1 VRRAEGESMIAVM
14 ENVIMNEERAERTKA
29 VLLENGVITEEEART
44 HVFVGYDRVCQFFDM
59 GFHVSGAVNRN
70 CYRSEVGRH
79 ISECKVPGLRDMRIV
94 YFEKEG
100 YDEMNCILIFDGE
113 FVRVQIEN
121 ESHFKEYTQSLKK
134 EFKFYRKF
142 WTPNL
147 SDEEIWC
154 CIQK

>member
-1 VRRAEGESMIAVM
+1 MKYMTFEDTVP
-14 ENVIMNEERAERTKA
+14 MNEEQSERTKA
-29 VLLENGVITEEEART
+29 ALLENGVITKKEART
-44 HVFVGYDRVCQFFDM
+44 HVFVGHDRVLQFLDN
-59 GFHVSGAVNRN
+59 GFRITGAKKRKN
-70 CYRSEVGRH
+70 YRSEVGRGV
-79 ISECKVPGLRDMRIV
+79 SECKAPGLRDMRIV

-147 SDEEIWC
+147 SDEEIWW